1 MAFVEVVRR
10 SLRPE
15 EWTDLRYGYLKRGI
29 IRDREEIT
37 PVLVRDRVQTGENE
51 YVDISDWRN
60 LSKDDVY
67 FTPDGNVVIK
77 AKGTVPE
84 RLRNGDVYL
93 YLHTAAEMIVRV
105 NGRYAG
111 GIDPNR
117 DRLLLNPFLGEDWI
131 ADIEIEGYNRSK
143 PDDER
148 NPDAMSDRGCRQI
161 FHGMYFAAV
170 NEDVLNLYY
179 DLTALIDIEKS
190 RHFDEDLRAFLTK

>member
-29 IRDREEIT
+29 IRYREEIT

-77 AKGTVPE
+77 AKGTVP
-84 RLRNGDVYL
+84 
-93 YLHTAAEMIVRV
+93 
-105 NGRYAG
+105 
-111 GIDPNR
+111 
-117 DRLLLNPFLGEDWI
+117 
-131 ADIEIEGYNRSK
+131 
-143 PDDER
+143 
-148 NPDAMSDRGCRQI
+148 
-161 FHGMYFAAV
+161 
-170 NEDVLNLYY
+170 
-179 DLTALIDIEKS
+179 
-190 RHFDEDLRAFLTK
+190 